1 LYPDFQSSCAW
12 KIARSA
18 GSLYVVFGLDV
29 DLIILSSNPGVN
41 PQAPE
46 GNDLEM

>member
-1 LYPDFQSSCAW
+1 V
-12 KIARSA
+12 IARDA
-18 GSLYVVFGLDV
+18 GSLYVGFGLDV
-29 DLIILSSNPGVN
+29 DWIILTSNPGVN